1 MTICSNCWE
10 FRCVGPGVPS
20 PAGLPQST
28 GAMTVP
34 KRDRKRLPAASIA
47 LTGFLCAFFL
57 AEWYTTGSVRN
68 EPGVS
73 STRPTMED
81 SASVRSDSSSAIQFQ
96 EIRSSMEQGT
106 VKWFNDAKGFGFIS
120 RQNGEDVF
128 VHYSAINSNGFKSLQ
143 EGQAVQF
150 NVVKGPK
157 GWQAADVQPL

>member
-1 MTICSNCWE
+1 VVCIE
-10 FRCVGPGVPS
+10 FVISQLQNIKISRKDLGVQNS
-20 PAGLPQST
+20 A
-28 GAMTVP
+28 
-34 KRDRKRLPAASIA
+34 
-47 LTGFLCAFFL
+47 FLFE
-57 AEWYTTGSVRN
+57 AECYTMPSVRA

-73 STRPTMED
+73 STRPHKQD
-81 SASVRSDSSSAIQFQ
+81 SASGRSDSSSAIQTRKHDQ
-96 EIRSSMEQGT
+96 MEQGT

>member
-1 MTICSNCWE
+1 MKIGNGTQNWIYM
-10 FRCVGPGVPS
+10 R
-20 PAGLPQST
+20 
-28 GAMTVP
+28 
-34 KRDRKRLPAASIA
+34 
-47 LTGFLCAFFL
+47 FFGDQ
-57 AEWYTTGSVRN
+57 WYTGYSVRA
-68 EPGVS
+68 EPGVC
-73 STRPTMED
+73 STRPTKQGFCQW
-81 SASVRSDSSSAIQFQ
+81 SLRFIQRNSKSG
-96 EIRSSMEQGT
+96 ITSKMEQGT